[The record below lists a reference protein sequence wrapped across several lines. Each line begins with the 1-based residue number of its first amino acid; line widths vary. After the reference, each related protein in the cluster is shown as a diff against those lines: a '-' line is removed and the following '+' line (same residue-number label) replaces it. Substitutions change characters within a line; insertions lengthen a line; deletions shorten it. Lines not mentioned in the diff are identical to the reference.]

1 MGPRPL
7 LAALLF
13 AVLTAAACAAG
24 QALKGCSGQ
33 SYGYVDPCKKRN
45 ACCCCAGGGGAGA
58 APATDDVDNLWC
70 LYGLAGC
77 SRSAAPLQKRT
88 AQARGTQDP
97 QAQPSDVPANHT
109 VPTELAQRHATLA
122 ADPAPTV
129 AATLPRALSQQQ
141 VLAQTDEAGPE
152 QHPAGE
158 EQLLPL
164 ACGSKEPHAGSAPE
178 FTAALVPGSTRLAGI
193 ATLEPPGV
201 AAEGSK
207 STRAAGAVE
216 EEPQKAAAD
225 GMARRLDKV
234 HAAAQPTT
242 QPPLWPLLLGS
253 CLALAALMP
262 LLRRTRRRTLSA
274 VPSRQ
279 AACPQTTA
287 PVPRQMAV
295 GSSTDVEVAGAGK
308 LVAPALPAVVCPSS
322 ESAASADLSPLSSPA
337 SPASPANPR
346 AGPPPLDVDPSVRAR
361 DATKQGWV
369 AVEPA
374 AVASSAGSERRKSEF
389 HNPLYNTEGST
400 AAAQMAAEQLGGA
413 HGSSDNLSG
422 SAAEWQ
428 AKAAA
433 AAANGAANVQEGEGA
448 DFRLLA
454 AALPVPEFHAA
465 PGWTGGETSPPHSD
479 ASQLPPISSAFAAG
493 RRSASSDLPSP
504 GSPSKAARKAPR
516 KLTAARSVGPQELAP
531 PPGSEDAI
539 AEGDEEAEE
548 EPSALPL
555 PPPGARQSSVPS
567 VQRPAASTAASPHA
581 QSDVMPHRQAASA
594 TASTAGASSSKN
606 AHGLCLLTAREFQV
620 RLHTLLTCQIL
631 WNCSFT
637 NKHPTTVQ
645 EQVKLGRLL
654 GAGAAACV
662 YAGVWRGQPVAVKLA
677 HPSSADPKSFA
688 RCAPVEWMA
697 FGAWRQGRRV
707 LHGSARCLQHTHL
720 PPALAPGKWR

>member
-1 MGPRPL
+1 MPTCPRPCRTRHIRRHRARRSLVEVPQAYSRGEMGPRPL

-13 AVLTAAACAAG
+13 AVLTAAACGAG
-24 QALKGCSGQ
+24 QAPKGCSVKSNG
-33 SYGYVDPCKKRN
+33 SEDTCKQRN
-45 ACCCCAGGGGAGA
+45 ACCCCAGDGAGA
-58 APATDDVDNLWC
+58 APATDDVDSLWC

-77 SRSAAPLQKRT
+77 SRPAAPLQKRT
-88 AQARGTQDP
+88 VQVRGTQDP
-97 QAQPSDVPANHT
+97 QAQPSDVPADHT
-109 VPTELAQRHATLA
+109 VPTELAQRHAADSA
-122 ADPAPTV
+122 ASV
-129 AATLPRALSQQQ
+129 AATLPSAASQQQ
-141 VLAQTDEAGPE
+141 VLAQTDAAGPE

-164 ACGSKEPHAGSAPE
+164 ACGSSEPHAGSALE
-178 FTAALVPGSTRLAGI
+178 ATAALVPGSTSLAGI

-201 AAEGSK
+201 AAED
-207 STRAAGAVE
+207 STLTSAAGPVE
-216 EEPQKAAAD
+216 KDPHKAAAG

-242 QPPLWPLLLGS
+242 QAPLWPLLLGS
-253 CLALAALMP
+253 CIALAALMP
-262 LLRRTRRRTLSA
+262 LLRRTRRRRLPA

-279 AACPQTTA
+279 GACQQTAAF
-287 PVPRQMAV
+287 VPRQTVV
-295 GSSTDVEVAGAGK
+295 GGSTDVEAVGAGK
-308 LVAPALPAVVCPSS
+308 LVAPALPAVVFPSS
-322 ESAASADLSPLSSPA
+322 EPAASADLSPPSSPA
-337 SPASPANPR
+337 SPASPANLR

-374 AVASSAGSERRKSEF
+374 AVASSAGSGRRKSEF

-465 PGWTGGETSPPHSD
+465 PGWTGGETGPPPNSD
-479 ASQLPPISSAFAAG
+479 ESQLIPPVSSAFAAG

-516 KLTAARSVGPQELAP
+516 KLTAARSVGPQELQ

-539 AEGDEEAEE
+539 TEGDEEAEE
-548 EPSALPL
+548 EASAL
-555 PPPGARQSSVPS
+555 PPPGAWQTSGPS
-567 VQRPAASTAASPHA
+567 VQRPENSAAASPHG
-581 QSDVMPHRQAASA
+581 QLGVMPHWQAGAA
-594 TASTAGASSSKN
+594 TAGSSASTPSGASSSKTT
-606 AHGLCLLTAREFQV
+606 HGLCLLTAREFQV
-620 RLHTLLTCQIL
+620 RAVHTLCICL
-631 WNCSFT
+631 WSKYCGIAPFQT
-637 NKHPTTVQ
+637 NT
-645 EQVKLGRLL
+645 
-654 GAGAAACV
+654 
-662 YAGVWRGQPVAVKLA
+662 
-677 HPSSADPKSFA
+677 
-688 RCAPVEWMA
+688 
-697 FGAWRQGRRV
+697 
-707 LHGSARCLQHTHL
+707 
-720 PPALAPGKWR
+720 PPLCRSK